1 MLQNIIFQE
10 SDILFLQN
18 TSLKK
23 MSPINWGKTVSII
36 NEYIQQSIF
45 EYLEFDCKTN
55 EEMCGS
61 GYDLL
66 LDKKIKI
73 QCKIRQVE
81 GQTAYS
87 KSIHFSTTR
96 RKSIKNI
103 DKCKTGHVC
112 YSSSEFDYVF
122 VSLVHKG
129 MRDLIDWKFALIP
142 VEELIG
148 EGSNLVTS
156 ISSNLLDKYKV
167 TSISDIT
174 LRLRSYQLLQLP

>member
-1 MLQNIIFQE
+1 MLQNIILRE

-18 TSLKK
+18 GSLKK
-23 MSPINWGKTVSII
+23 MENINWGKTVSII
-36 NEYIQQSIF
+36 NEYIQQSIL

-66 LDKKIKI
+66 LDNKIKI

-81 GQTAYS
+81 GQTPYS
-87 KSIHFSTTR
+87 KAVHFSTTR

-103 DKCKTGHVC
+103 DKCKTGQVC
-112 YSSSEFDYVF
+112 YTCSEFDYVF

-142 VEELIG
+142 VQELIG
-148 EGSNLVTS
+148 EGDNLVTS
-156 ISSNLLDKYKV
+156 ISSKLLEKYKV
-167 TSISDIT
+167 TSISDINLL
-174 LRLRSYQLLQLP
+174 LRPCQLPQLP